1 MLDEQC
7 VYELIEDFYTYDYDG
22 NDNFGILYKKGEYV
36 FICDAGRG
44 EGGYYALIASKDVT
58 ISWGPAGMRD
68 LLPLLKKVD
77 LDILKDESAAKLLL
91 TLNGNMSIYDN
102 KIRWNR

>member
-1 MLDEQC
+1 
-7 VYELIEDFYTYDYDG
+7 
-22 NDNFGILYKKGEYV
+22 
-36 FICDAGRG
+36 
-44 EGGYYALIASKDVT
+44 
-58 ISWGPAGMRD
+58 MRD